1 MSPATYV
8 LVHGAFHG
16 GWCWRP
22 VAAGLRKR
30 GHEVFTP
37 TQTGLGERR
46 HLMSSLITMETFV
59 QDILATIEMEELSD
73 VILVG
78 HSFGG
83 RVIAGV
89 ADRIPQRIRHLV
101 FIDGGLPLDGLSRLE
116 TMSPDQRD
124 ARMARARVTGGISI
138 PAPPASTF
146 GVSDAGCAAWLDEHL
161 TPQPLGAEASRLVL
175 SNPVGNGLPA
185 TYVRCTAPGFAG
197 VESSARYAQ
206 ARKDWKFVE
215 VKAGHNVIVT
225 DPPWTIGLLH
235 AVASVG

>member
-1 MSPATYV
+1 MSQATYV

-59 QDILATIEMEELSD
+59 QDILATIEMEELSE

-89 ADRIPQRIRHLV
+89 ADRIPEKIRHLV

-124 ARMARARVTGGISI
+124 ERIARARVTGGISV
-138 PAPPASTF
+138 PAPSASTF
-146 GVSDAGCAAWLDEHL
+146 GVSDADCAAWLDGHL
-161 TPQPLGAEASRLVL
+161 TPQPLSAEASRLVL
-175 SNPVGNGLPA
+175 SNPVGNSLPV
-185 TYVRCTAPGFAG
+185 TYVRCTAPSFPG
-197 VESSARYAQ
+197 VDSSARYAQ
-206 ARKDWKFVE
+206 GRDGWKYIEVE
-215 VKAGHNVIVT
+215 AGHNVIVT
-225 DPPWTIGLLH
+225 DPQWTIELLH
-235 AVASVG
+235 GVASTD